1 MLLGVETDCQTSV
14 PSITGLDKLSA
25 MSSSSD
31 APLGVIGV
39 VDAVTARLRTRIL
52 TGELAPASAV
62 TEAFVADEYGV
73 ARPSAKAAIEQ
84 LVAAGLLVRSAHRS
98 ARVVAIDPATVRD
111 VYRTRTRL
119 ESAALRE
126 LAGQRDAP
134 SAAHEANAEIAA
146 LPPGPDSR
154 TVDPDLRFHLAL
166 IEALH
171 SERTSRMYRSVLD
184 EVRLCMAQVQGRRL
198 LDAEVIAAQHA
209 EILDAIA
216 AGDADRASSVLH
228 HHLGAAEER
237 LVEALRDDAS
247 AF

>member
-1 MLLGVETDCQTSV
+1 
-14 PSITGLDKLSA
+14 
-25 MSSSSD
+25 MSSTSD

-39 VDAVTARLRTRIL
+39 VEAVAARLRTRIL
-52 TGELAPASAV
+52 SGELAPASAV
-62 TEAFVADEYGV
+62 TEAFVAEEYGV

-84 LVAAGLLVRSAHRS
+84 LVAAGLLIRSAHRS
-98 ARVVAIDPATVRD
+98 ARVIAIDPNTVRD
-111 VYRTRTRL
+111 VYRTRIRL

-126 LAGQRDAP
+126 LAGRRDAP
-134 SAAHEANAEIAA
+134 AAAHDANAEIAA
-146 LPPGPDSR
+146 LPSGPDARS
-154 TVDPDLRFHLAL
+154 VDPDLRFHLAL

-209 EILDAIA
+209 EILDAIT
-216 AGDADRASSVLH
+216 AGDADRASAVLH

-237 LVEALRDDAS
+237 LVDALGGDPVAT
-247 AF
+247 